1 MEFTVS
7 SLPNTVPYHY
17 QVYRTWY
24 RVTLITLTVSS
35 LPYMS
40 YYIVSSVRNPTVL
53 SLRITVPSLQYRV
66 YRIQYA
72 VKYEANLPYRVY
84 SIIEFTVIRIEFTML
99 SLKRYSCSCME
110 FTVPSLWYRVYS
122 NQYRVYR
129 K

>member
-1 MEFTVS
+1 
-7 SLPNTVPYHY
+7 
-17 QVYRTWY
+17 
-24 RVTLITLTVSS
+24 
-35 LPYMS
+35 MS
-40 YYIVSSVRNPTVL
+40 CYIVSSVRNPTVL